1 MTEKEPSEEFFDLTM
16 LCSKI
21 HTKMCEVYDKT
32 PKSCYISYKNDL
44 YNLLKKM
51 DTSIES
57 FNKKELEE

>member
-1 MTEKEPSEEFFDLTM
+1 MTDEFVSLTI
-16 LCSKI
+16 LCSKL
-21 HTKMCEVYDKT
+21 HTKMCEIHDKT

-44 YNLLKKM
+44 YDLLKKM